1 MPKLLLLLLSLVF
14 ISVLGSQW
22 LPVDGVQTSSADLA
36 YLRSFAAATG
46 ADNALGWHVGSDPCE
61 DHWPGLHCY
70 DGKATN
76 IDVQGKQL
84 LGTVPDTENGSL
96 SSLQVLNLGD
106 NRFTGKLPLLDL
118 PQLYILRV
126 DNNDFRNMPDKFF
139 SGMPML
145 QYINITNNT
154 ALAEW
159 GFSTVDMRS
168 LPALFSFHAN
178 NAGLNGTLHQ
188 LFSNTT
194 AGFPFP
200 SLARISMADNQLSGT
215 MPVLK
220 GTAIRQL
227 DISNNRLS
235 GSIIFIT
242 DLASS
247 ANRLQLSHNAF
258 TGSLPDFSEFTQL
271 SVLSVDH
278 NQITGIVPSSLPRLE
293 DIKSVYLSGNLL
305 QGPVPEFNISVHT
318 DVAKASATGSFC
330 RLDRGPCAP
339 EVESL
344 LLIAGAF
351 GYPHS
356 LAASWMRNDPCAGWI
371 GVHCDD
377 RRRVTGIDLSRLGL
391 SGTMDSAFGSLRSLE
406 AIDLSGNNIT
416 GEIPASVAQLPSLR
430 VIDVSNNN
438 LVGTMPKFRHNVAVW
453 TEGNPGLKQSGSSVY
468 ALNSVGLSAL
478 CLLCLLFSSI

>member
-1 MPKLLLLLLSLVF
+1 MACRPAAL
-14 ISVLGSQW
+14 IS
-22 LPVDGVQTSSADLA
+22 PTSGAS
-36 YLRSFAAATG
+36 RRRQG

-61 DHWPGLHCY
+61 DRWSGVYCQ
-70 DGKATN
+70 DGKATV
-76 IDVQGKQL
+76 IDVQEKQL
-84 LGTVPDTENGSL
+84 VGTVPDAENGSL
-96 SSLQVLNLGD
+96 SSLDVLNLRG
-106 NRFTGKLPLLDL
+106 NKFTGKLPLLAA
-118 PQLYILRV
+118 PQLTSLRL
-126 DNNDFRNMPDKFF
+126 DGNAFTSMPEKFF

-145 QYINITNNT
+145 QFFNISNNA
-154 ALAEW
+154 ALSEW
-159 GFSTVDMRS
+159 SFSTVDMRS
-168 LPALFSFHAN
+168 LPALFSFQAN
-178 NAGLNGTLHQ
+178 NAGLNGTLHE

-200 SLARISMADNQLSGT
+200 SLAHISMADNQLSGT
-215 MPVLK
+215 IPELK
-220 GTAIRQL
+220 GTAISQL

-235 GSIIFIT
+235 GSITFIS
-242 DLASS
+242 DLTSS
-247 ANRLQLSHNAF
+247 ANSLQLSHNAF
-258 TGSLPDFSEFTQL
+258 TGSLPDFSEFRQL
-271 SVLSVDH
+271 SALYVDH
-278 NQITGIVPSSLPRLE
+278 NQITGVPPSLPRLE
-293 DIKSVYLSGNLL
+293 DIHSVYLSGNLL
-305 QGPVPEFNISVHT
+305 QGPVPEFNSSVQT

-391 SGTMDSAFGSLRSLE
+391 NGTMDSAFGSLRSLE

-438 LVGTMPKFRHNVAVW
+438 LVGTLPNFRHNVAVW
-453 TEGNPGLKQSGSSVY
+453 TEGNPGLKQSGSSSP
-468 ALNSVGLSAL
+468 L
-478 CLLCLLFSSI
+478 

>member
-1 MPKLLLLLLSLVF
+1 
-14 ISVLGSQW
+14 
-22 LPVDGVQTSSADLA
+22 
-36 YLRSFAAATG
+36 
-46 ADNALGWHVGSDPCE
+46 
-61 DHWPGLHCY
+61 
-70 DGKATN
+70 
-76 IDVQGKQL
+76 
-84 LGTVPDTENGSL
+84 
-96 SSLQVLNLGD
+96 
-106 NRFTGKLPLLDL
+106 
-118 PQLYILRV
+118 
-126 DNNDFRNMPDKFF
+126 
-139 SGMPML
+139 
-145 QYINITNNT
+145 
-154 ALAEW
+154 
-159 GFSTVDMRS
+159 
-168 LPALFSFHAN
+168 
-178 NAGLNGTLHQ
+178 
-188 LFSNTT
+188 
-194 AGFPFP
+194 
-200 SLARISMADNQLSGT
+200 MADNQLSGT

-242 DLASS
+242 DLSSS
-247 ANRLQLSHNAF
+247 AVSLQLSHNAF

-293 DIKSVYLSGNLL
+293 AIYSVYLSGNLL
-305 QGPVPEFNISVHT
+305 QGPVPEFNISSVQT
-318 DVAKASATGSFC
+318 DVANASATGSFC

-391 SGTMDSAFGSLRSLE
+391 SGTMDSALGSLRSLE
-406 AIDLSGNNIT
+406 AIDLSGNKLK
-416 GEIPASVAQLPSLR
+416 GEIPPSVAQLPPLH

-438 LVGTMPKFRHNVAVW
+438 LVGTMPKFHHDVAVW
-453 TEGNPGLKQSGSSVY
+453 KETHG
-468 ALNSVGLSAL
+468 
-478 CLLCLLFSSI
+478 